1 MLRFLKLLPLLF
13 LAAFFAAFAVENRD
27 AVTLSLFPLPYN
39 AELPLFLLAM
49 VFFMFGIAVAGT
61 LATLKFYRSKVQFF
75 AMKRKVEALENEIGG
90 LRAERN
96 ILPPVA

>member
-1 MLRFLKLLPLLF
+1 MRFLKLLPLLL
-13 LAAFFAAFAVENRD
+13 LAAFFAAFAVENRA
-27 AVTLSLFPLPYN
+27 AVSLSLFPLPYN
-39 AELPLFLLAM
+39 AELPVFLLAM
-49 VFFMFGIAVAGT
+49 LCFMFGAALAGF
-61 LATLKFYRSKVQFF
+61 LATSKFYRSKMQFL